1 MIPTIGGTLA
11 EVTLSSALTDAS
23 SVVSSVVSIITGNA
37 VLMAMFAAGLLTVG
51 AKVFKRIKNSV
62 K

>member
-1 MIPTIGGTLA
+1 MIPSVVGTLA
-11 EVTLSSALTDAS
+11 DVTLSSALTDAA
-23 SVVSSVVSIITGNA
+23 SVVSEVVTIITGNA
-37 VLMAMFAAGLLTVG
+37 ILMAMFAAGLLTVG